1 MEEANKFY
9 AEEIKRIT
17 DEIDRTDILIYIYK
31 CARAIFEE
39 QYPEKNRG
47 VR

>member
-1 MEEANKFY
+1 MSSEKQFY